1 MRINGKD
8 IYVTRGDSQVIT
20 IIHYDED
27 HNPVE
32 FISGQDTVYFT
43 VKTSAQTVQKAFQK
57 TIINFTLEGE
67 AVVQI
72 DPEDTKDLRF
82 GQYVYD
88 VQWTQ
93 SNGTIITL
101 VKPSKFI
108 IEHEVTYE

>member
-20 IIHYDED
+20 IIHYDEN
-27 HNPVE
+27 HNPVK
-32 FISGQDTVYFT
+32 FISGEDTVYFT

-88 VQWTQ
+88 VQ
-93 SNGTIITL
+93 
-101 VKPSKFI
+101 
-108 IEHEVTYE
+108 

>member
-8 IYVTRGDSQVIT
+8 IYVTRGDSQIIT
-20 IIHYDED
+20 IIHYDEN
-27 HNPVE
+27 HNPVK
-32 FISGQDTVYFT
+32 FISGEDTVYFT

-88 VQWTQ
+88 VQ
-93 SNGTIITL
+93 
-101 VKPSKFI
+101 
-108 IEHEVTYE
+108 

>member
-1 MRINGKD
+1 
-8 IYVTRGDSQVIT
+8 V
-20 IIHYDED
+20 
-27 HNPVE
+27 VE
-32 FISGQDTVYFT
+32 
-43 VKTSAQTVQKAFQK
+43 
-57 TIINFTLEGE
+57 
-67 AVVQI
+67 I

>member
-88 VQWTQ
+88 VQ
-93 SNGTIITL
+93 
-101 VKPSKFI
+101 
-108 IEHEVTYE
+108 